1 MTSIEIQ
8 NETKRKM
15 EKSLEL
21 LKEEFK
27 SIRTGR
33 ATPGLVENVKVSC
46 YGSLTPIKQVANIT
60 APEPQLIII
69 SPYDP
74 SIIKDIDKAIAQS
87 DLGLSTNTDGKIIR
101 VPIPPLSGDRREK
114 IVTQI
119 KDMTEAGKISIRNIR
134 RDANRHIDKEEK
146 DSVLT
151 EDEAKKAKDQI
162 QKFVHENETKM
173 NELLK
178 QKSGEILTI

>member
-15 EKSLEL
+15 ERSLEL
-21 LKEEFK
+21 LKEELK

-33 ATPGLVENVKVSC
+33 ATPGLVENVRVSC
-46 YGSLTPIKQVANIT
+46 YGSLTPIKQLANIT
-60 APEPQLIII
+60 APEPQLITI

-74 SIIKDIDKAIAQS
+74 SIIKDIDKAISQS
-87 DLGLSTNTDGKIIR
+87 DLGLTTNTDGKIIR
-101 VPIPPLSGDRREK
+101 VLIPPLSGDRRGK
-114 IVTQI
+114 IVAQI
-119 KDMTEAGKISIRNIR
+119 KEMTEVSKVSIRNIR
-134 RDANRHIDKEEK
+134 RDANKHIDKEEK

-162 QKFVHENETKM
+162 QKSVHENEAII
-173 NELLK
+173 NDLLK
-178 QKSGEILTI
+178 QKTGEILTI

>member
-1 MTSIEIQ
+1 MTSMEIQ

-15 EKSLEL
+15 EKTLEL

-33 ATPGLVENVKVSC
+33 ATPGLIENVRVSC
-46 YGSLTPIKQVANIT
+46 YGSLTPIKQIANIT
-60 APEPQLIII
+60 APEPQLLII

-74 SIIKDIDKAIAQS
+74 SIIKDIDNAISQS

-114 IVTQI
+114 IVAQI
-119 KDMTEAGKISIRNIR
+119 KEMTEASKISIRNIR
-134 RDANRHIDKEEK
+134 RDANKHIDKEEK
-146 DSVLT
+146 DSILT
-151 EDEAKKAKDQI
+151 EDEAKKAKEQI
-162 QKFVHENETKM
+162 QKFVHENETKI

-178 QKSGEILTI
+178 QKTGEILTV

>member
-8 NETKRKM
+8 NKTKRKM

-33 ATPGLVENVKVSC
+33 ATPGLVENVRVSC
-46 YGSLTPIKQVANIT
+46 YGSLTPIKQLANIS
-60 APEPQLIII
+60 APEPQLIVI

-74 SIIKDIDKAIAQS
+74 SIIKDIDKAISQS
-87 DLGLSTNTDGKIIR
+87 DLGLTTNSDGKIIR

-114 IVTQI
+114 IVAQI
-119 KDMTEAGKISIRNIR
+119 KELTETTKISIRNIR
-134 RDANRHIDKEEK
+134 REANKHIDKEEK
-146 DSVLT
+146 DSILT
-151 EDEAKKAKDQI
+151 EDEAKKVKDQI
-162 QKFVHENETKM
+162 QKFTHENEAKI

-178 QKSGEILTI
+178 QKSDEILTI

>member
-1 MTSIEIQ
+1 MTSTEIQ

-33 ATPGLVENVKVSC
+33 ATPGLVENVRVSC
-46 YGSLTPIKQVANIT
+46 YGSLTPIKQLANIT
-60 APEPQLIII
+60 APEAQLIII

-74 SIIKDIDKAIAQS
+74 TIIKDIEKAIAQS
-87 DLGLSTNTDGKIIR
+87 ELGLSTNSDGKIIR

-114 IVTQI
+114 IVAQI
-119 KDMTEAGKISIRNIR
+119 KDLTETTKTSIRNIR
-134 RDANRHIDKEEK
+134 REANKHIDKEEK
-146 DSVLT
+146 DSTLT
-151 EDEAKKAKDQI
+151 EDEAKKVKDQI
-162 QKFVHENETKM
+162 QKFTHESEAKI

-178 QKSGEILTI
+178 QKTSEILTV

>member
-46 YGSLTPIKQVANIT
+46 YGSLTPIKQIANIT
-60 APEPQLIII
+60 APEPQLLII

-74 SIIKDIDKAIAQS
+74 SVIKDIDKAISQS
-87 DLGLSTNTDGKIIR
+87 DLGLTTNTDGKIIR
-101 VPIPPLSGDRREK
+101 IPIPPLSGDRREK
-114 IVTQI
+114 IVVQI
-119 KDMTEAGKISIRNIR
+119 KEMTEETKISIRNIR
-134 RDANRHIDKEEK
+134 REANKHIDKEEK
-146 DSVLT
+146 DSQLT
-151 EDEAKKAKDQI
+151 EDDAKKAKGQI
-162 QKFVHENETKM
+162 HKYTHENEASI

-178 QKSGEILTI
+178 QKSDEILTI

>member
-33 ATPGLVENVKVSC
+33 ATPGLVENVRVSC
-46 YGSLTPIKQVANIT
+46 YGSLSPIKQIANIT

-74 SIIKDIDKAIAQS
+74 SIIKDIDKAISQS
-87 DLGLSTNTDGKIIR
+87 DMGLSTNTDGKIIR

-114 IVTQI
+114 R
-119 KDMTEAGKISIRNIR
+119 A
-134 RDANRHIDKEEK
+134 
-146 DSVLT
+146 
-151 EDEAKKAKDQI
+151 
-162 QKFVHENETKM
+162 
-173 NELLK
+173 LLPK
-178 QKSGEILTI
+178 

>member
-15 EKSLEL
+15 EKSLDL
-21 LKEEFK
+21 LKEELK

-33 ATPGLVENVKVSC
+33 ATPGLVENVRVSC
-46 YGSLTPIKQVANIT
+46 YGSLTPIKQLANIA

-74 SIIKDIDKAIAQS
+74 SIIKDIDKAISQS
-87 DLGLSTNTDGKIIR
+87 DLGLTTNSDGKIIR
-101 VPIPPLSGDRREK
+101 VLIPPLSGDRRGK
-114 IVTQI
+114 IVAQI
-119 KDMTEAGKISIRNIR
+119 KEMTEASKISIRNIR
-134 RDANRHIDKEEK
+134 RDANKHIDKEEK

-151 EDEAKKAKDQI
+151 EDEAKKAKDHI
-162 QKFVHENETKM
+162 QKSVHENETKM

-178 QKSGEILTI
+178 QKTSEILTV

>member
-21 LKEEFK
+21 LKEELK

-33 ATPGLVENVKVSC
+33 ATPGLVENVRVSC
-46 YGSLTPIKQVANIT
+46 YGSLTPIKQLANIT
-60 APEPQLIII
+60 APEPQLITI

-74 SIIKDIDKAIAQS
+74 SIIKDIDKAISQS
-87 DLGLSTNTDGKIIR
+87 DLGLTTNTDGKIIR
-101 VPIPPLSGDRREK
+101 VLIPPLSGDRRGK
-114 IVTQI
+114 IVAQI
-119 KDMTEAGKISIRNIR
+119 KEMTEASKISIRNIR
-134 RDANRHIDKEEK
+134 RDANKHIDKEEK

-162 QKFVHENETKM
+162 QKSVHENEAKI
-173 NELLK
+173 NEFLK
-178 QKSGEILTI
+178 QKTDEILTV